1 MLKEPFESQDFV
13 SFDTQYGDK
22 VINLDIPR
30 DNFDT
35 NKCTVWLSLQDIG
48 DLCNANIPFIKSS
61 RLMNSGMF
69 DSNEDIMRYQEK
81 TGETQYSLSVSMMLM
96 TEYAPTIA
104 NRFMKFATRKLCE
117 LYLEDKTK
125 NDLKLREL
133 PYKLDS
139 MNESITK
146 TQKECAELEKK
157 ITMMTDD
164 IISLKL
170 TMSQKDNRVKRE
182 TDCVYNHGHTNGK
195 MTEQSN
201 KLELSSFQSLADVLQ
216 AKEENREPTENEK
229 VVDKIPVEP
238 LKNTDALSIYHDN
251 VRDNEFFTVL
261 EFMRLPSFNKLIPLN
276 GLADESKLVISIK
289 SILTQQAN
297 YLVRGEISKT
307 LHISSY
313 EAKEMFNRIMD
324 SWKSDNPKSLSSLVP
339 QECEKICHLFHYEKT
354 YQFYREDGIK
364 YNCLL
369 SYPYKTLREAVKIAL
384 KLHRLDEVVKTMC
397 DTGILDDGIDQ
408 RAMDYYN
415 G

>member
-22 VINLDIPR
+22 IINLDIPR

-35 NKCTVWLSLQDIG
+35 DKCTVWLSLQDIG

-61 RLMNSGMF
+61 RLMNSGIF

-104 NRFMKFATRKLCE
+104 NRFIKFATRKLCE

-133 PYKLDS
+133 PYKIDS
-139 MNESITK
+139 MNEAITK

-170 TMSQKDNRVKRE
+170 TMPQKDSNVKKE
-182 TDCVYNHGHTNGK
+182 TDCVYAQGHTNGK

-216 AKEENREPTENEK
+216 AKEENKEHTENEK

-251 VRDNEFFTVL
+251 VRDNDFFTVL
-261 EFMRLPSFNKLIPLN
+261 EFLRMPSFNKLIPLH

-324 SWKSDNPKSLSSLVP
+324 SWKSDNPKSLASLVP

-384 KLHRLDEVVKTMC
+384 KLHRLDEVVKDMC

-408 RAMDYYN
+408 RARDYYN
-415 G
+415 D

>member
-1 MLKEPFESQDFV
+1 MLREPFESQDFV

-35 NKCTVWLSLQDIG
+35 DKCTVWLSLQDVC
-48 DLCNANIPFIKSS
+48 DLCNATIPFIKSS
-61 RLMNSGMF
+61 RLMNSGIF

-104 NRFMKFATRKLCE
+104 NRFIKFATRKLCE

-133 PYKLDS
+133 PYKLDR
-139 MNESITK
+139 MNETITK

-170 TMSQKDNRVKRE
+170 TMPQKGNNVKKE
-182 TDCVYNHGHTNGK
+182 TDCVYAQGHTNGK

-201 KLELSSFQSLADVLQ
+201 KLELSSFQSLTDVLQ
-216 AKEENREPTENEK
+216 AKEENRESTENEK

-261 EFMRLPSFNKLIPLN
+261 EFLRMPSFNKLIPLH
-276 GLADESKLVISIK
+276 GLSDESKLVISIK

-324 SWKSDNPKSLSSLVP
+324 SWKSDNPKSLASLVP

-369 SYPYKTLREAVKIAL
+369 SYPYKTLREAVKIVL
-384 KLHRLDEVVKTMC
+384 RLHKLDEIIKTMC

-408 RAMDYYN
+408 RARDYYN
-415 G
+415 D

>member
-35 NKCTVWLSLQDIG
+35 DKCTVWLSLQDIG
-48 DLCNANIPFIKSS
+48 DLCNATIPFIKSS
-61 RLMNSGMF
+61 RLMNSGIF

-96 TEYAPTIA
+96 TEYVPTIA

-133 PYKLDS
+133 PYKLDR
-139 MNESITK
+139 MNETITK
-146 TQKECAELEKK
+146 TQKECAELEKR

-170 TMSQKDNRVKRE
+170 TMPQKGNNVKKE
-182 TDCVYNHGHTNGK
+182 TDCVYAHGRTNEK

-216 AKEENREPTENEK
+216 AKEENKEPAENEK

-261 EFMRLPSFNKLIPLN
+261 EFMRLPSFNKLLPLH

-324 SWKSDNPKSLSSLVP
+324 SWKSDNPKSLASLVP

-384 KLHRLDEVVKTMC
+384 KLHRLDEVVKDMC

-408 RAMDYYN
+408 RARDYYN
-415 G
+415 D

>member
-35 NKCTVWLSLQDIG
+35 DKCTVWLSLQDIG

-61 RLMNSGMF
+61 RLMNSGIF
-69 DSNEDIMRYQEK
+69 DSSEDIMRYQEK

-133 PYKLDS
+133 PYKLDR
-139 MNESITK
+139 MNETITK

-170 TMSQKDNRVKRE
+170 TMPQKGNNVKKE
-182 TDCVYNHGHTNGK
+182 TDCVYAQGHTNGK

-216 AKEENREPTENEK
+216 SKEENIEPEK

-238 LKNTDALSIYHDN
+238 LKNTDALSVYHDN

-261 EFMRLPSFNKLIPLN
+261 EFMRLPSFNKLIPLH

-324 SWKSDNPKSLSSLVP
+324 SWKSDNPKSLAILVP

-369 SYPYKTLREAVKIAL
+369 SYPYKTLREAVKIVL
-384 KLHRLDEVVKTMC
+384 RLHKLDEVVKDMC

-408 RAMDYYN
+408 RARDYYN
-415 G
+415 D

>member
-1 MLKEPFESQDFV
+1 MLKELFESQDFV

-35 NKCTVWLSLQDIG
+35 DKCTVWLSLQDIG

-61 RLMNSGMF
+61 HLMNSGIF

-104 NRFMKFATRKLCE
+104 NRFIKFATRKLCE

-133 PYKLDS
+133 PYKLDR
-139 MNESITK
+139 MNETITK

-170 TMSQKDNRVKRE
+170 TMPQKGNNVKKE
-182 TDCVYNHGHTNGK
+182 TDCVYAQGHTNGK

-216 AKEENREPTENEK
+216 AKEENKEHTENEK

-238 LKNTDALSIYHDN
+238 LKNTDALRIYHDN

-261 EFMRLPSFNKLIPLN
+261 EFLRMPSFNKLIPLH

-369 SYPYKTLREAVKIAL
+369 SYPYKTLREAVKIVL
-384 KLHRLDEVVKTMC
+384 RLHKLDEIIKTMC

-408 RAMDYYN
+408 RARDYYN
-415 G
+415 D

>member
-1 MLKEPFESQDFV
+1 MLKELFESQDFV

-35 NKCTVWLSLQDIG
+35 DKCTVWLSLQDIC
-48 DLCNANIPFIKSS
+48 DLCNATIPFIKSS
-61 RLMNSGMF
+61 RLMNSGIF

-104 NRFMKFATRKLCE
+104 NRFIKFATRKLCE

-133 PYKLDS
+133 PYKLDR
-139 MNESITK
+139 MNETITK

-170 TMSQKDNRVKRE
+170 TMPQKGNNVKKE
-182 TDCVYNHGHTNGK
+182 TDCVYAQGHTNVK

-216 AKEENREPTENEK
+216 SKEENREPAENEK

-251 VRDNEFFTVL
+251 VRDNELFTVL
-261 EFMRLPSFNKLIPLN
+261 EFLRMPSFNKLIPLH

-297 YLVRGEISKT
+297 YIVRGEISKT

-324 SWKSDNPKSLSSLVP
+324 SWKSDNPKSLASLVP
-339 QECEKICHLFHYEKT
+339 QEFEKICHLFHYEKT

-369 SYPYKTLREAVKIAL
+369 SYPYKTLREAVKIVL
-384 KLHRLDEVVKTMC
+384 RLHKLDEIIKTMC

-415 G
+415 D

>member
-35 NKCTVWLSLQDIG
+35 DKCTVWLSLQDIC
-48 DLCNANIPFIKSS
+48 DLCNATIPFIKSS
-61 RLMNSGMF
+61 RLMNSGIF
-69 DSNEDIMRYQEK
+69 DSSEDIMRYQAK

-133 PYKLDS
+133 PYKIDS
-139 MNESITK
+139 MNETITK

-164 IISLKL
+164 IIALKL
-170 TMSQKDNRVKRE
+170 TMPQKDNNVKKE
-182 TDCVYNHGHTNGK
+182 TDCVYAQGHTNGK

-216 AKEENREPTENEK
+216 SKEENKEHTENEK

-261 EFMRLPSFNKLIPLN
+261 EFMRLPSFNKFIPLH

-297 YLVRGEISKT
+297 YIVRGEISKA

-313 EAKEMFNRIMD
+313 EAKEMFNSIMD
-324 SWKSDNPKSLSSLVP
+324 SWKSDNPKSLASLVP
-339 QECEKICHLFHYEKT
+339 QECDKICHLFHYEKT

-369 SYPYKTLREAVKIAL
+369 SYPYSTLREAVKIVL
-384 KLHRLDEVVKTMC
+384 RLHKLDEIIKTMC
-397 DTGILDDGIDQ
+397 DIGILDDGIDQ
-408 RAMDYYN
+408 RARDYYN
-415 G
+415 A

>member
-35 NKCTVWLSLQDIG
+35 DKCTVWLSLQDIC
-48 DLCNANIPFIKSS
+48 DLCNATIPFIKSS
-61 RLMNSGMF
+61 RLMNSGIF
-69 DSNEDIMRYQEK
+69 DSSEDIMRYQAK

-133 PYKLDS
+133 PYKIDS
-139 MNESITK
+139 MNETITK
-146 TQKECAELEKK
+146 TQKDCAELEKK
-157 ITMMTDD
+157 IKMMTDD
-164 IISLKL
+164 IIALKL
-170 TMSQKDNRVKRE
+170 TMPQKDNNVKKE
-182 TDCVYNHGHTNGK
+182 TDCVYAQGHTNGK

-216 AKEENREPTENEK
+216 SKEENKEHTENEK

-261 EFMRLPSFNKLIPLN
+261 EFMRLPSFNKFIPLH

-297 YLVRGEISKT
+297 YIVRGEISKA
-307 LHISSY
+307 LHIPSY
-313 EAKEMFNRIMD
+313 EAKEMFNSIMD
-324 SWKSDNPKSLSSLVP
+324 SWKSDNPKSLASLVP
-339 QECEKICHLFHYEKT
+339 QECDKICHLFHYEKT

-369 SYPYKTLREAVKIAL
+369 SYPYSTLRESVKIVL
-384 KLHRLDEVVKTMC
+384 RLHKLDEIIKTMC
-397 DTGILDDGIDQ
+397 DIGILDDGIDQ
-408 RAMDYYN
+408 RARDYYN
-415 G
+415 A

>member
-1 MLKEPFESQDFV
+1 MLKELFESQDFV

-182 TDCVYNHGHTNGK
+182 TDCVYNQGHTNGK

-216 AKEENREPTENEK
+216 AKEENIEPTENEK

-324 SWKSDNPKSLSSLVP
+324 SWKSDNPKSLSSLVL

-384 KLHRLDEVVKTMC
+384 KLHRLDEVVKDMC

-408 RAMDYYN
+408 RARDYYN
-415 G
+415 D

>member
-35 NKCTVWLSLQDIG
+35 DKCTVWLSLQDIG

-61 RLMNSGMF
+61 RLMNSGIF

-133 PYKLDS
+133 PYKLDR
-139 MNESITK
+139 MNETITK

-170 TMSQKDNRVKRE
+170 TMPQKGNNVKKE
-182 TDCVYNHGHTNGK
+182 TDCVYAQGHTNGK

-201 KLELSSFQSLADVLQ
+201 KLELSPFQLLADVLQ
-216 AKEENREPTENEK
+216 AKEENKEHTENEK

-261 EFMRLPSFNKLIPLN
+261 EFMRLPSFNKLIPLH
-276 GLADESKLVISIK
+276 GLSDESKLVISIK

-324 SWKSDNPKSLSSLVP
+324 SWKSDNPKSLASLVP

-384 KLHRLDEVVKTMC
+384 KLHRLDEVVKDMC

-408 RAMDYYN
+408 RARDYYN
-415 G
+415 D

>member
-1 MLKEPFESQDFV
+1 MLKELFESQDFV

-35 NKCTVWLSLQDIG
+35 DKCTVWLSLQDIG

-61 RLMNSGMF
+61 HLMNSGIF

-104 NRFMKFATRKLCE
+104 NRFIKFATRKLCE

-133 PYKLDS
+133 PYKLDR
-139 MNESITK
+139 MNETITK

-170 TMSQKDNRVKRE
+170 TMPQKGNNVKKE
-182 TDCVYNHGHTNGK
+182 TDCVYAQGHTNGK

-216 AKEENREPTENEK
+216 AKEENKEPAENEK

-261 EFMRLPSFNKLIPLN
+261 EFMRLPSFNKLIPLH

-369 SYPYKTLREAVKIAL
+369 SYPYKTLREAVKIVL
-384 KLHRLDEVVKTMC
+384 RLHKLDEIIKTMC

-415 G
+415 Y

>member
-22 VINLDIPR
+22 IINLDIPR

-35 NKCTVWLSLQDIG
+35 DKCTVWLSLQDIG
-48 DLCNANIPFIKSS
+48 DLCNATIPFIKSS
-61 RLMNSGMF
+61 RLMNSGIF

-104 NRFMKFATRKLCE
+104 NRFIKFATRKLCE

-133 PYKLDS
+133 PYKLDR
-139 MNESITK
+139 MNETITK

-164 IISLKL
+164 IIALKL
-170 TMSQKDNRVKRE
+170 TMPQKDNVKKE
-182 TDCVYNHGHTNGK
+182 TDGVYEKGHTD
-195 MTEQSN
+195 EQPRNMEISP
-201 KLELSSFQSLADVLQ
+201 FQSLVEILQ

-229 VVDKIPVEP
+229 VVDKTPVKP
-238 LKNTDALSIYHDN
+238 MKNTEALSVYHDN

-297 YLVRGEISKT
+297 YIVRGEISKA

-313 EAKEMFNRIMD
+313 EAKEMFNSIMD
-324 SWKSDNPKSLSSLVP
+324 SWKSDNPKSLASLVP

-369 SYPYKTLREAVKIAL
+369 SYPYSTLREAVKIVL
-384 KLHRLDEVVKTMC
+384 RLHKLDEIIKTMC

-408 RAMDYYN
+408 RARDYYN
-415 G
+415 D

>member
-22 VINLDIPR
+22 IINLDIPR

-35 NKCTVWLSLQDIG
+35 DKCTVWLSLQDIG
-48 DLCNANIPFIKSS
+48 DLCNATIPFIKSS
-61 RLMNSGMF
+61 RLMNSGIF
-69 DSNEDIMRYQEK
+69 DSSEDIMRYQEK

-133 PYKLDS
+133 PYKLDR
-139 MNESITK
+139 MNETITK

-170 TMSQKDNRVKRE
+170 TMPQKGNNVKKE
-182 TDCVYNHGHTNGK
+182 TDCVYAQGHTNGK

-216 AKEENREPTENEK
+216 AKEENKEHTENEK

-261 EFMRLPSFNKLIPLN
+261 EFLRMPSFNKLIPLH

-297 YLVRGEISKT
+297 YIVRGEISKT

-324 SWKSDNPKSLSSLVP
+324 SWKSDNPKSLASLVP

-369 SYPYKTLREAVKIAL
+369 SYPYKTLRESVKIVL
-384 KLHRLDEVVKTMC
+384 RLHKLDEIIKTMC

-415 G
+415 D

>member
-22 VINLDIPR
+22 IINLDIPR

-35 NKCTVWLSLQDIG
+35 DKCTVWLSLQDIG
-48 DLCNANIPFIKSS
+48 DLCNATIPFIKSS
-61 RLMNSGMF
+61 RLMNSGIF
-69 DSNEDIMRYQEK
+69 DSSEDIMRYQEK

-104 NRFMKFATRKLCE
+104 NRFIKFATRKLCE

-133 PYKLDS
+133 PYKLDH
-139 MNESITK
+139 MNETITK

-170 TMSQKDNRVKRE
+170 TMPQKGNNVKKE
-182 TDCVYNHGHTNGK
+182 TDCVYAQGHTNGK

-201 KLELSSFQSLADVLQ
+201 KLELPSFQSLADVLQ
-216 AKEENREPTENEK
+216 SKEENREPAENEK

-261 EFMRLPSFNKLIPLN
+261 EFLRMPSFNKLIPLH

-297 YLVRGEISKT
+297 YIVRGEISKT

-339 QECEKICHLFHYEKT
+339 QEFEKICHLFHYEKP

-369 SYPYKTLREAVKIAL
+369 SYPYKTLREAVKIVL
-384 KLHRLDEVVKTMC
+384 RLHKLDEIIKTMC

-415 G
+415 D

>member
-35 NKCTVWLSLQDIG
+35 DKCTVWLSLQDIC
-48 DLCNANIPFIKSS
+48 DLCNATIPFIKSS
-61 RLMNSGMF
+61 RLMNSGIF
-69 DSNEDIMRYQEK
+69 DSSEDIMRYQAK

-133 PYKLDS
+133 PYKIDS
-139 MNESITK
+139 MNETITK
-146 TQKECAELEKK
+146 TQKDCAELEKK
-157 ITMMTDD
+157 IKMMTDD
-164 IISLKL
+164 IIALKL
-170 TMSQKDNRVKRE
+170 TMPQKGNNVKKE
-182 TDCVYNHGHTNGK
+182 TDCVYAQGHTNGK

-216 AKEENREPTENEK
+216 SKEENKEHTENEK
-229 VVDKIPVEP
+229 VLDKIPVEP
-238 LKNTDALSIYHDN
+238 LKNTDALSVYHDN

-261 EFMRLPSFNKLIPLN
+261 EFMRLPSFNKLIPLH
-276 GLADESKLVISIK
+276 GLSDESKLVISIK

-297 YLVRGEISKT
+297 YIVRGEISKA

-313 EAKEMFNRIMD
+313 EAKEMFNSIMD
-324 SWKSDNPKSLSSLVP
+324 SWKSDNPKSLASLVP
-339 QECEKICHLFHYEKT
+339 QECDKICHLFHYEKT

-369 SYPYKTLREAVKIAL
+369 SYPYSTLREAVKIVL
-384 KLHRLDEVVKTMC
+384 RLHKLDEIIKTMC
-397 DTGILDDGIDQ
+397 DIGILDDGIDQ
-408 RAMDYYN
+408 RARDYYN
-415 G
+415 A

>member
-35 NKCTVWLSLQDIG
+35 DKCTVWLSLQDVC
-48 DLCNANIPFIKSS
+48 DLCNATIPFIKSS
-61 RLMNSGMF
+61 RLMNSGIF

-81 TGETQYSLSVSMMLM
+81 TCETQYSLSVSMMLM

-133 PYKLDS
+133 PYKLDR
-139 MNESITK
+139 MNETITK
-146 TQKECAELEKK
+146 TQKDCAELAKK
-157 ITMMTDD
+157 IKMMTDD

-170 TMSQKDNRVKRE
+170 TMPQKGNNVKKE
-182 TDCVYNHGHTNGK
+182 TDCVYAQGHTNGK

-216 AKEENREPTENEK
+216 AKEENKEHTENEK

-261 EFMRLPSFNKLIPLN
+261 EFLRMPSFNKLIPLH

-324 SWKSDNPKSLSSLVP
+324 SWKSDNPKSLASLVP

-369 SYPYKTLREAVKIAL
+369 SYPYSTLREAVKIVL
-384 KLHRLDEVVKTMC
+384 RLHKLDEIIKTMC

-415 G
+415 D

>member
-22 VINLDIPR
+22 IINLDIPR

-35 NKCTVWLSLQDIG
+35 DKCTVWLSLQDIG

-61 RLMNSGMF
+61 RLMNSGIF

-104 NRFMKFATRKLCE
+104 NRFIKFATRKLCE

-133 PYKLDS
+133 PYKIDS
-139 MNESITK
+139 MNEAITK

-157 ITMMTDD
+157 ITMLTDD

-170 TMSQKDNRVKRE
+170 TMPQKDSNVKKE
-182 TDCVYNHGHTNGK
+182 TDCVYAQGHTNGK
-195 MTEQSN
+195 ITEQSN

-216 AKEENREPTENEK
+216 AKEENKEHTENEK

-251 VRDNEFFTVL
+251 VRDNDFFTVL
-261 EFMRLPSFNKLIPLN
+261 EFLRMPSFNKLIPLH

-324 SWKSDNPKSLSSLVP
+324 SWKSDNPKSLASLVP

-369 SYPYKTLREAVKIAL
+369 SYPYKTLRESVKIAL
-384 KLHRLDEVVKTMC
+384 KLHRLDEVVKDMC

-408 RAMDYYN
+408 RARDYYN
-415 G
+415 D

>member
-22 VINLDIPR
+22 FINLDIPR

-35 NKCTVWLSLQDIG
+35 DKCTVWLSLQDVC

-61 RLMNSGMF
+61 RLMNSGIF

-133 PYKLDS
+133 PYKLDR
-139 MNESITK
+139 MNETITK

-157 ITMMTDD
+157 IKMMTDD

-170 TMSQKDNRVKRE
+170 TVPQKDNNVKKE
-182 TDCVYNHGHTNGK
+182 TDCVYAQGHTNGK

-201 KLELSSFQSLADVLQ
+201 KLELSSFQLLADVLQ
-216 AKEENREPTENEK
+216 AKEENKEHTENEK

-261 EFMRLPSFNKLIPLN
+261 EFMRLPSFNKLIPLH
-276 GLADESKLVISIK
+276 GLSDESKLVISIK

-324 SWKSDNPKSLSSLVP
+324 SWKSDNPKSLASLVP

-369 SYPYKTLREAVKIAL
+369 SYPYSILRESVKIVL
-384 KLHRLDEVVKTMC
+384 RLHKLDEIIKTMC

-408 RAMDYYN
+408 RARDYYN
-415 G
+415 D

>member
-35 NKCTVWLSLQDIG
+35 DKCTVWLSLQDVC
-48 DLCNANIPFIKSS
+48 DLCNATIPFIKSS
-61 RLMNSGMF
+61 RLLNSGIF
-69 DSNEDIMRYQEK
+69 YSSEDIMRYQEK

-133 PYKLDS
+133 PYKLDR
-139 MNESITK
+139 MNETITK

-170 TMSQKDNRVKRE
+170 TMHQKGNSVKKE
-182 TDCVYNHGHTNGK
+182 TDCVYAQGHTNGK

-216 AKEENREPTENEK
+216 SKEENREPAENEK

-261 EFMRLPSFNKLIPLN
+261 EFMRLPSFNKLIPLH

-324 SWKSDNPKSLSSLVP
+324 SWKSDNPKSLASLVP

-384 KLHRLDEVVKTMC
+384 KLHRLDEVVKDMC

-408 RAMDYYN
+408 RARDYYN
-415 G
+415 D

>member
-35 NKCTVWLSLQDIG
+35 DKCTVWLSLQDIC
-48 DLCNANIPFIKSS
+48 DLCNATIPFIKSS
-61 RLMNSGMF
+61 RLMNSGIF
-69 DSNEDIMRYQEK
+69 DSSEDIMRYQEK

-133 PYKLDS
+133 PYKIDS
-139 MNESITK
+139 MNETITK
-146 TQKECAELEKK
+146 TQKDCAELEKK
-157 ITMMTDD
+157 IKMMTDD
-164 IISLKL
+164 IIALKL
-170 TMSQKDNRVKRE
+170 TMPQKDNNVKKE
-182 TDCVYNHGHTNGK
+182 TDCVYAHGHTNGK

-216 AKEENREPTENEK
+216 SKEENKEHTENEK

-297 YLVRGEISKT
+297 YIVRGEISKA

-313 EAKEMFNRIMD
+313 EAKEMFNSIMD
-324 SWKSDNPKSLSSLVP
+324 SWKSDNPKSLASLVP
-339 QECEKICHLFHYEKT
+339 QECDKICHLFHYEKT

-369 SYPYKTLREAVKIAL
+369 SYPYSTLREAVKIVL
-384 KLHRLDEVVKTMC
+384 RLHKLDEIIKTMC
-397 DTGILDDGIDQ
+397 DIGILDDGIDQ
-408 RAMDYYN
+408 RARDYYN
-415 G
+415 A

>member
-22 VINLDIPR
+22 IINLDIPR

-35 NKCTVWLSLQDIG
+35 DKCTVWLSLQDIG

-61 RLMNSGMF
+61 RLMNSGIF

-104 NRFMKFATRKLCE
+104 NRFIKFATRKLCE

-133 PYKLDS
+133 PYKIDS
-139 MNESITK
+139 MNEAITK

-157 ITMMTDD
+157 IKMMTDD
-164 IISLKL
+164 IIALKL
-170 TMSQKDNRVKRE
+170 TMPQKDNNVKKE
-182 TDCVYNHGHTNGK
+182 TDCVYAQGHTNGK

-216 AKEENREPTENEK
+216 AKEENKEHTENEK

-261 EFMRLPSFNKLIPLN
+261 EFLRMPSFNKLIPLH

-324 SWKSDNPKSLSSLVP
+324 SWKSDNPKSLASLVP

-384 KLHRLDEVVKTMC
+384 KLHRLDEVVKDMC

-408 RAMDYYN
+408 RARDYYN
-415 G
+415 D

>member
-1 MLKEPFESQDFV
+1 MLKELFESQDFV

-35 NKCTVWLSLQDIG
+35 DKCTVWLSLQDIG

-61 RLMNSGMF
+61 HLMNSGIF

-104 NRFMKFATRKLCE
+104 NRFIKFATRKMCE

-125 NDLKLREL
+125 NDFKLREL
-133 PYKLDS
+133 PYKLDR
-139 MNESITK
+139 MNETITK

-170 TMSQKDNRVKRE
+170 TMPQKGNNVKKE
-182 TDCVYNHGHTNGK
+182 TDCVYAQGHTNGK

-216 AKEENREPTENEK
+216 AKEENKEPAENEK

-261 EFMRLPSFNKLIPLN
+261 EFMRLPSFNKLIPLH

-369 SYPYKTLREAVKIAL
+369 SYPYKTLREAVKIVL
-384 KLHRLDEVVKTMC
+384 RLHKLDEIIKTMC

-408 RAMDYYN
+408 RARDYYN
-415 G
+415 D

>member
-22 VINLDIPR
+22 IINLDIPR

-35 NKCTVWLSLQDIG
+35 DKCTVWLSLQDIG

-61 RLMNSGMF
+61 RLMNSGIF
-69 DSNEDIMRYQEK
+69 GSNEDIMRYQEK

-104 NRFMKFATRKLCE
+104 NRFIKFATRKLCE

-133 PYKLDS
+133 PYKIDS
-139 MNESITK
+139 MNEAITK

-170 TMSQKDNRVKRE
+170 TMPQKDNNVKKE
-182 TDCVYNHGHTNGK
+182 TDCVYAQGHTNGK

-216 AKEENREPTENEK
+216 SKEENKEHTENEK

-261 EFMRLPSFNKLIPLN
+261 EFLRMPSFNKLIPLH

-324 SWKSDNPKSLSSLVP
+324 SWKSDNPKSLASLVP

-384 KLHRLDEVVKTMC
+384 KLHRLDEVVKDMC
-397 DTGILDDGIDQ
+397 DTGILDDGK
-408 RAMDYYN
+408 
-415 G
+415 

>member
-22 VINLDIPR
+22 IINLDIPR
-30 DNFDT
+30 ENFDT
-35 NKCTVWLSLQDIG
+35 DKCTVWLSLQDIG

-61 RLMNSGMF
+61 RLMNSGIF

-104 NRFMKFATRKLCE
+104 NRFIKFATRKLCE

-133 PYKLDS
+133 PYKLDR
-139 MNESITK
+139 MNETITK

-170 TMSQKDNRVKRE
+170 TMPQKGNNVKKE
-182 TDCVYNHGHTNGK
+182 TDCVYAQGHTNGK

-201 KLELSSFQSLADVLQ
+201 KLELPSFQSLADVLQ
-216 AKEENREPTENEK
+216 SKEENRELAENEK

-261 EFMRLPSFNKLIPLN
+261 EFMRLPSFNKLIPLH

-384 KLHRLDEVVKTMC
+384 KLHRLDEVVKDMC

-408 RAMDYYN
+408 RARDYYN
-415 G
+415 D

>member
-1 MLKEPFESQDFV
+1 MLKELFESQDFV

-35 NKCTVWLSLQDIG
+35 DKCTVWLSLQDIG

-61 RLMNSGMF
+61 HLMNSGIF

-81 TGETQYSLSVSMMLM
+81 TSETQYSLSVSMMLM

-104 NRFMKFATRKLCE
+104 NRFIKFATRKLCE
-117 LYLEDKTK
+117 LYLENKTK

-133 PYKLDS
+133 PYKLDR
-139 MNESITK
+139 MNETITK

-170 TMSQKDNRVKRE
+170 TMPQKGNNVKKE
-182 TDCVYNHGHTNGK
+182 TDCVYAQGHTNGK

-216 AKEENREPTENEK
+216 AKEENKEHTENEK

-261 EFMRLPSFNKLIPLN
+261 EFMRLPSFNKLIPLH

-297 YLVRGEISKT
+297 YLVRGEISKA

-324 SWKSDNPKSLSSLVP
+324 SWKSDNPKSLASLVP

-369 SYPYKTLREAVKIAL
+369 SYPYKTLREAVKIVL
-384 KLHRLDEVVKTMC
+384 RLHKLDEIIKTMC

-408 RAMDYYN
+408 RARDYYN
-415 G
+415 D

>member
-35 NKCTVWLSLQDIG
+35 DKCTVWLSLQDIG
-48 DLCNANIPFIKSS
+48 DLCNATIPFIKSS
-61 RLMNSGMF
+61 RLMNSGIF

-133 PYKLDS
+133 PYKLDR
-139 MNESITK
+139 MNETITK

-170 TMSQKDNRVKRE
+170 TMTQKDNNVKKE
-182 TDCVYNHGHTNGK
+182 TDCVYAQGHTNGK

-201 KLELSSFQSLADVLQ
+201 KLELSSFQSLTDVLQ
-216 AKEENREPTENEK
+216 AKEENKEHPENEK

-261 EFMRLPSFNKLIPLN
+261 EFLRMPSFNKLIPLH

-324 SWKSDNPKSLSSLVP
+324 SWKSDNPKSLASLVP

-369 SYPYKTLREAVKIAL
+369 SYPYSILREGVKIVL
-384 KLHRLDEVVKTMC
+384 RLHKLDEIIKTMC
-397 DTGILDDGIDQ
+397 DMGILDDGIDQ
-408 RAMDYYN
+408 RARDYYN
-415 G
+415 D

>member
-22 VINLDIPR
+22 IINLDIPR

-35 NKCTVWLSLQDIG
+35 DKCTVWLSLQDIG
-48 DLCNANIPFIKSS
+48 DLCNATIPFIKSS
-61 RLMNSGMF
+61 RLMNSGIF
-69 DSNEDIMRYQEK
+69 DSSEDIMRYQEK

-133 PYKLDS
+133 PYKLDR
-139 MNESITK
+139 MNETITK

-170 TMSQKDNRVKRE
+170 TMPQKGNNVKKE
-182 TDCVYNHGHTNGK
+182 TDCVYAQGHTNGK

-238 LKNTDALSIYHDN
+238 LKNTDASSIYHDN

-261 EFMRLPSFNKLIPLN
+261 EFLRMPSFNKLIPLH

-313 EAKEMFNRIMD
+313 EAKEMFNSIMD
-324 SWKSDNPKSLSSLVP
+324 SWKSDNPKSLASLVP

-369 SYPYKTLREAVKIAL
+369 SYPYKTLREAVKIVL
-384 KLHRLDEVVKTMC
+384 RLHKLDEIIKTMC

-415 G
+415 D

>member
-22 VINLDIPR
+22 IINLDIPR

-35 NKCTVWLSLQDIG
+35 DKCTVWLSLQDIG

-61 RLMNSGMF
+61 RLMNSGIF

-104 NRFMKFATRKLCE
+104 NRFIKFATRKLCE

-133 PYKLDS
+133 PYKIDS
-139 MNESITK
+139 MNEAITK

-164 IISLKL
+164 IIALKL
-170 TMSQKDNRVKRE
+170 TMPQKGNNVKKE
-182 TDCVYNHGHTNGK
+182 TDCVYAQGHTNGK

-216 AKEENREPTENEK
+216 SKEENKEHTENEK

-261 EFMRLPSFNKLIPLN
+261 EFLRMPSFNKLIPLH

-324 SWKSDNPKSLSSLVP
+324 SWKSDNPKSLASLVP

-369 SYPYKTLREAVKIAL
+369 SYPYKTLRESVKIAL
-384 KLHRLDEVVKTMC
+384 KLHRLDEVVKDMC

-408 RAMDYYN
+408 RARDYYN
-415 G
+415 D

>member
-22 VINLDIPR
+22 IINLDIPR

-35 NKCTVWLSLQDIG
+35 DKCTVWLSLQDIG

-61 RLMNSGMF
+61 RLMNSGIF

-104 NRFMKFATRKLCE
+104 NRFIKFATRKLCE

-133 PYKLDS
+133 PYKLDR
-139 MNESITK
+139 MNETITK

-170 TMSQKDNRVKRE
+170 TMPQKGNNVKKE
-182 TDCVYNHGHTNGK
+182 TDCVYAQGHTNGK

-201 KLELSSFQSLADVLQ
+201 KLELSSLQSLADVLQ
-216 AKEENREPTENEK
+216 AKEENKEHTENEK

-261 EFMRLPSFNKLIPLN
+261 EFMRLPSFNKLIPLH

-297 YLVRGEISKT
+297 YLVRGEISKA

-324 SWKSDNPKSLSSLVP
+324 SWKSDNPKSLASLVP

-369 SYPYKTLREAVKIAL
+369 SYPYKTLREAVKIVL
-384 KLHRLDEVVKTMC
+384 RLHKLDEIIKTMC

-415 G
+415 D

>member
-22 VINLDIPR
+22 IINLDIPR

-35 NKCTVWLSLQDIG
+35 DKCTVWLSLQDIG

-61 RLMNSGMF
+61 RLMNSGIF
-69 DSNEDIMRYQEK
+69 GSNEDIMRYQEK

-104 NRFMKFATRKLCE
+104 NRFIKFATRKLCE

-133 PYKLDS
+133 PYKIDS
-139 MNESITK
+139 MNEAITK

-170 TMSQKDNRVKRE
+170 TMPQKDNNVKKE
-182 TDCVYNHGHTNGK
+182 TDCVYAQGHTNGK

-216 AKEENREPTENEK
+216 SKEENKEHTENEK

-251 VRDNEFFTVL
+251 VRDNDFFTVL
-261 EFMRLPSFNKLIPLN
+261 EFLRMPSFNKLIPLH

-324 SWKSDNPKSLSSLVP
+324 SWKSDNPKSLASLVP

-384 KLHRLDEVVKTMC
+384 KLHRLDEVVKDMC
-397 DTGILDDGIDQ
+397 DTGILDDGK
-408 RAMDYYN
+408 
-415 G
+415 

>member
-35 NKCTVWLSLQDIG
+35 DKCTVWLSLQDIG

-61 RLMNSGMF
+61 RLMNSGIF

-133 PYKLDS
+133 PYKLDR
-139 MNESITK
+139 MNETITK

-170 TMSQKDNRVKRE
+170 TMPQKDNNVKKE
-182 TDCVYNHGHTNGK
+182 TDCVYAQGHTNGK

-201 KLELSSFQSLADVLQ
+201 KLELSSFQSLTDVLQ
-216 AKEENREPTENEK
+216 AKEENRESTENA
-229 VVDKIPVEP
+229 KIIGKLPPEH
-238 LKNTDALSIYHDN
+238 LKNTDALSVYHDN

-261 EFMRLPSFNKLIPLN
+261 EFMRLPSFNKLIPLH
-276 GLADESKLVISIK
+276 GLSDESKLVISIK

-313 EAKEMFNRIMD
+313 GAKEMFNSIMD
-324 SWKSDNPKSLSSLVP
+324 SWKSDNPKSLASLVP
-339 QECEKICHLFHYEKT
+339 QECEKICHLFQYEKT

-369 SYPYKTLREAVKIAL
+369 SYPYSTLREAVKIVL
-384 KLHRLDEVVKTMC
+384 RLHKLDEIVKTMC
-397 DTGILDDGIDQ
+397 DMGILDDGIDQ
-408 RAMDYYN
+408 RARDYYN
-415 G
+415 D

>member
-22 VINLDIPR
+22 IINLDIPR

-35 NKCTVWLSLQDIG
+35 DKCTVWLSLQDIG

-61 RLMNSGMF
+61 RLMNSGIF

-104 NRFMKFATRKLCE
+104 NRFIKFATRKLCE

-133 PYKLDS
+133 PYKLDR
-139 MNESITK
+139 MNEAITK

-170 TMSQKDNRVKRE
+170 TMPQKGNNVKKE
-182 TDCVYNHGHTNGK
+182 TDCVYAQGHTNGK

-216 AKEENREPTENEK
+216 SKEENKEHTENEK

-251 VRDNEFFTVL
+251 VRDNDFFTVL
-261 EFMRLPSFNKLIPLN
+261 EFLRMPSFNKLIPLH

-324 SWKSDNPKSLSSLVP
+324 SWKSDNPKSLASLVP
-339 QECEKICHLFHYEKT
+339 QECDKICHLFHYEKT

-408 RAMDYYN
+408 RARDYYN
-415 G
+415 D

>member
-35 NKCTVWLSLQDIG
+35 DKCTVWLSLQDIG
-48 DLCNANIPFIKSS
+48 DLCNATIPFIKSS
-61 RLMNSGMF
+61 RLMNSGIF
-69 DSNEDIMRYQEK
+69 DSNEDIMRYQAK

-133 PYKLDS
+133 PYKLDR
-139 MNESITK
+139 MNETITK

-170 TMSQKDNRVKRE
+170 TMPQKGNNVKKE
-182 TDCVYNHGHTNGK
+182 TDCVYAQGHTNGK

-201 KLELSSFQSLADVLQ
+201 KLELSSFQSLTDVLQ
-216 AKEENREPTENEK
+216 AKEENKEHPENEK

-261 EFMRLPSFNKLIPLN
+261 EFLRMPSFNKLIPLH

-324 SWKSDNPKSLSSLVP
+324 SWKSDNPKSLASLVP

-369 SYPYKTLREAVKIAL
+369 SYPYSILREGVKIVL
-384 KLHRLDEVVKTMC
+384 RLHKLDEIIKTMC
-397 DTGILDDGIDQ
+397 DMGILDDGIDQ
-408 RAMDYYN
+408 RARDYYN
-415 G
+415 D

>member
-35 NKCTVWLSLQDIG
+35 DKCTVWLSLQDVC
-48 DLCNANIPFIKSS
+48 DLCNATIPFIKSS
-61 RLMNSGMF
+61 RLMNSGIF
-69 DSNEDIMRYQEK
+69 DSSEDIMRYQEK
-81 TGETQYSLSVSMMLM
+81 TGDTQYSLSASMMLM

-104 NRFMKFATRKLCE
+104 NRFIKFATRKLCE

-133 PYKLDS
+133 PYKLDR
-139 MNESITK
+139 MNETITK
-146 TQKECAELEKK
+146 TQKDCAELEKK

-164 IISLKL
+164 IIALKL
-170 TMSQKDNRVKRE
+170 TMPQKGNNVKKE
-182 TDCVYNHGHTNGK
+182 TDCVYAQGHTNGK

-297 YLVRGEISKT
+297 YIVRGEISKT

-313 EAKEMFNRIMD
+313 EAKEMFNSIMD
-324 SWKSDNPKSLSSLVP
+324 SWKSDNPKSLASLVP

-369 SYPYKTLREAVKIAL
+369 SYPYSTLREAVKIVL
-384 KLHRLDEVVKTMC
+384 RLHKLDEIIKTMC
-397 DTGILDDGIDQ
+397 DMGILDDGIDQ
-408 RAMDYYN
+408 RARDYYN
-415 G
+415 D

>member
-22 VINLDIPR
+22 IINLDIPR

-35 NKCTVWLSLQDIG
+35 DKCTVWLSLQDIG

-61 RLMNSGMF
+61 RLMNSGIF
-69 DSNEDIMRYQEK
+69 GSNEDIMRYQEK

-104 NRFMKFATRKLCE
+104 NRFIKFATRKLCE

-133 PYKLDS
+133 PYKIDS
-139 MNESITK
+139 MNEAITK

-170 TMSQKDNRVKRE
+170 TMPQKDNNVKKE
-182 TDCVYNHGHTNGK
+182 TDCVYAQGHTNGK

-216 AKEENREPTENEK
+216 AKEENKEHTENEK

-261 EFMRLPSFNKLIPLN
+261 EFLRMPSFNKLIPLH

-324 SWKSDNPKSLSSLVP
+324 SWKSDNPKSLASLVP

-369 SYPYKTLREAVKIAL
+369 SYPYKTLRESVKIAL

-408 RAMDYYN
+408 RARDYYN
-415 G
+415 D

>member
-35 NKCTVWLSLQDIG
+35 DKCTVWLSLQDVC
-48 DLCNANIPFIKSS
+48 DLCNATIPFIKSS
-61 RLMNSGMF
+61 RLMNSGIF

-81 TGETQYSLSVSMMLM
+81 TGETQYSLSVSMMFM

-104 NRFMKFATRKLCE
+104 NRFIKFATRKLCE

-139 MNESITK
+139 MNEAITK

-170 TMSQKDNRVKRE
+170 TMPQKGNNVKKE
-182 TDCVYNHGHTNGK
+182 TDCVYAQGHTNGK

-216 AKEENREPTENEK
+216 AKEENRESTENEK

-238 LKNTDALSIYHDN
+238 MKNTDALSIYHDN

-261 EFMRLPSFNKLIPLN
+261 EFLRMPSFNKLIPLH
-276 GLADESKLVISIK
+276 GLADESKIVISIK

-324 SWKSDNPKSLSSLVP
+324 SWKSDNPKSLARLVP
-339 QECEKICHLFHYEKT
+339 QECEKICHLFHHEKT

-369 SYPYKTLREAVKIAL
+369 SYPYSTLRESVKIVL
-384 KLHRLDEVVKTMC
+384 RLHKLDEIIKTMC

-415 G
+415 D

>member
-22 VINLDIPR
+22 FINLDIPR

-35 NKCTVWLSLQDIG
+35 DKCTVWLSLQDVC
-48 DLCNANIPFIKSS
+48 DLCNATIPFIKSS
-61 RLMNSGMF
+61 RLMNSGIF

-104 NRFMKFATRKLCE
+104 NRFMKFVTRKLCE

-133 PYKLDS
+133 PYKLDR
-139 MNESITK
+139 MNETITK

-170 TMSQKDNRVKRE
+170 TMPQKGNNVKKE
-182 TDCVYNHGHTNGK
+182 TDCVYAQGHTNGK

-216 AKEENREPTENEK
+216 SKEENIEPEK

-261 EFMRLPSFNKLIPLN
+261 EFMRLPSFNKLIPLH

-313 EAKEMFNRIMD
+313 EAKEMFNSIMD
-324 SWKSDNPKSLSSLVP
+324 SWKSDNPKSLASLVP

-369 SYPYKTLREAVKIAL
+369 SYPYSTLREAVKIVL
-384 KLHRLDEVVKTMC
+384 RLHKLDEIIKTMC
-397 DTGILDDGIDQ
+397 DIGILDDGIDQ
-408 RAMDYYN
+408 RARDYYN
-415 G
+415 A

>member
-35 NKCTVWLSLQDIG
+35 DKCTVWLSLQDIG

-61 RLMNSGMF
+61 RLMNSGIF

-104 NRFMKFATRKLCE
+104 NRFIKFATRKLCE

-133 PYKLDS
+133 PYKIDS
-139 MNESITK
+139 MNETITK

-164 IISLKL
+164 IIALKL
-170 TMSQKDNRVKRE
+170 TMPQKDNNVKKE
-182 TDCVYNHGHTNGK
+182 TDCVYAQGHTNGK

-201 KLELSSFQSLADVLQ
+201 KLELSSLQSLADVLQ
-216 AKEENREPTENEK
+216 AKKENREPTENEK
-229 VVDKIPVEP
+229 VVDNIPVEP

-261 EFMRLPSFNKLIPLN
+261 EFLRMPSFNKLIPLH

-324 SWKSDNPKSLSSLVP
+324 SWKSDNPKSLASLVP

-408 RAMDYYN
+408 RARDYYN
-415 G
+415 D

>member
-1 MLKEPFESQDFV
+1 MLKELFESQDFV

-61 RLMNSGMF
+61 RLMNSGVF

-182 TDCVYNHGHTNGK
+182 TDCVYNQGHTNGK